1 MDFITLADG
10 AGTSDCK
17 TWSCLP
23 VTRWADT
30 IGGLTTRT
38 DGLSNIDP
46 FKAIG
51 SIPVTLESLLLAA
64 GNGLWALT
72 AWLQS
77 RSHPHPARCWMRS
90 AP

>member
-10 AGTSDCK
+10 APIDCK

-64 GNGLWALT
+64 GNGL
-72 AWLQS
+72 
-77 RSHPHPARCWMRS
+77 
-90 AP
+90 